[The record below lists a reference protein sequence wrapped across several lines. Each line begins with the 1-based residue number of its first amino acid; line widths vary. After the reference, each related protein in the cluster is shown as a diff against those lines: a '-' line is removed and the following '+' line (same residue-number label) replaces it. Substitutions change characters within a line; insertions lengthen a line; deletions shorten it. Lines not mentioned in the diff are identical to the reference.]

1 MSKHLQTSLACEL
14 AVLGGSFFLIVWATS
29 REDSSECRFRQMGE
43 HRLYTAKILQPCS
56 FATKSLRHTAVSGF
70 HLGSSAKPP
79 GLEDAIV
86 PFDITPSDCDVR
98 HLSWRAKC
106 ACCRC
111 FCVSVLTVVQRLW
124 KRSASLTSKELR
136 YMFTSTKKKKIVLH
150 YNRSFKVSSEVSI
163 AFRLSCVSS
172 ARRFWSV

>member
-1 MSKHLQTSLACEL
+1 M
-14 AVLGGSFFLIVWATS
+14 AVFFLIVWATS

-98 HLSWRAKC
+98 HLSWWAKC
-106 ACCRC
+106 ACCCC
-111 FCVSVLTVVQRLW
+111 FCVSVLTVVQRLSG
-124 KRSASLTSKELR
+124 REVHPSHPRNCATCLLQQ
-136 YMFTSTKKKKIVLH
+136 KKKIVLH

-163 AFRLSCVSS
+163 AFRLSRVSS